1 MGVVTPTLMFVV
13 VFGVHIALTVVM
25 TLRIAT
31 GIWSFD
37 IKALTK
43 VTDNKSMY
51 MFNYMCKTLVFYMGI
66 GKMVGFQTCKL
77 KCKLCKTNV
86 KPVLSECVAH

>member
-25 TLRIAT
+25 TLRIAA

-43 VTDNKSMY
+43 VIDNKSMY
-51 MFNYMCKTLVFYMGI
+51 MFLLYL
-66 GKMVGFQTCKL
+66 
-77 KCKLCKTNV
+77 
-86 KPVLSECVAH
+86 